1 MQFFSFLSI
10 VPCLVFQVASSPL
23 GSEGQNNYGTSS
35 YGHSHQLQPRSTGV
49 AVKGLAS
56 FAFRN
61 IATKITRHVGKDPDL
76 GLKTVDFFKD
86 AAAKAKQKSD
96 QNQANKQNSNS
107 SPPKG
112 ANHHLPKNSG
122 VNFAREAKNRY
133 G

>member
-56 FAFRN
+56 FAVRS
-61 IATKITRHVGKDPDL
+61 IANSFVKNVVKDPDL
-76 GLKTVDFFKD
+76 GVKSANFLKD
-86 AAAKAKQKSD
+86 AAVKAKQKID
-96 QNQANKQNSNS
+96 QNKANKQNSNS

-112 ANHHLPKNSG
+112 ANHYLPKNSG